1 VSTCYLCATNKAA
14 TDDPSPVAVCTK
26 CGMQFCRWDGAR
38 HHGTARFYCAV
49 CLVPMLLRGSG
60 IDIGDWPDDDG
71 GDGGGGGPS
80 RAAVR
85 EALSVD
91 EFERFCAAMS
101 DASEEHR
108 FKWRPILH
116 EMSEEEAARKVGER
130 LEGFAGGR
138 SRIEEAYRNAADVDV
153 EGVATAIGVAER
165 AARAQAGTGG
175 PLPPPGSRVEPLAS
189 DRYQVETAK
198 EKVSARAATAKSQQR
213 MAGA

>member
-1 VSTCYLCATNKAA
+1 VSTCYLCATNEAE

-26 CGMQFCRWDGAR
+26 CGMQFCLWDGAR

-49 CLVPMLLRGSG
+49 CLVPILLRGSG

-71 GDGGGGGPS
+71 GGGGPG

-85 EALSVD
+85 DALSVG

-101 DASEEHR
+101 DASKEYR

-116 EMSEEEAARKVGER
+116 EMSEGEAAQTAGER
-130 LEGFAGGR
+130 LEEFAGGR
-138 SRIEEAYRNAADVDV
+138 GRIEDAYRDAADVDI
-153 EGVATAIGVAER
+153 EGVAAAIGVAEM

-175 PLPPPGSRVEPLAS
+175 PLPPPGSRVKSLAVG
-189 DRYQVETAK
+189 RYQVKRAK
-198 EKVSARAATAKSQQR
+198 KKASRQVAAKVRRR

>member
-1 VSTCYLCATNKAA
+1 MSTCYLCATNKAA

-26 CGMQFCRWDGAR
+26 CGMQFCLWDGAR

-49 CLVPMLLRGSG
+49 CLVPILLRGSG

-71 GDGGGGGPS
+71 GGGGPG

-85 EALSVD
+85 EALSVG

-101 DASEEHR
+101 DASKEYR

-116 EMSEEEAARKVGER
+116 EMSEEEAAQKAGER
-130 LEGFAGGR
+130 LEEFAGGR
-138 SRIEEAYRNAADVDV
+138 SRIEDAYRNSADVDV
-153 EGVATAIGVAER
+153 DGVAATIGVAEM
-165 AARAQAGTGG
+165 AARAQVGKGG
-175 PLPPPGSRVEPLAS
+175 PLPPPGSRVKPLAVGR
-189 DRYQVETAK
+189 DQVKRAK
-198 EKVSARAATAKSQQR
+198 KKASAQVTAKSRQR